1 MYGWQMQ
8 MVPCTFRGG
17 GVSLVPGPF
26 WGWGTQGVLCTQEGV
41 GTQGL
46 STQGYSGSEYCGV
59 STHSQ
64 VLTQPDMGPAQ
75 GVGTPLP
82 TLLISSGGHQNMYGW
97 QAGGTHPTGMLS
109 CC

>member
-1 MYGWQMQ
+1 MY
-8 MVPCTFRGG
+8 
-17 GVSLVPGPF
+17 PG
-26 WGWGTQGVLCTQEGV
+26 GV

-75 GVGTPLP
+75 RVGTPLP

-97 QAGGTHPTGMLS
+97 QVGGTHSTGMLS
-109 CC
+109 CCYYFQ